1 MIEKKATTSNKIE
14 MSTEPPVGYIFSE
27 RDLEAAD
34 IDIWMDSRIY
44 RIFPISRFIQVL
56 TTKTLTLV
64 KPKKWDDPFEN
75 TLLSSTFLVGGEATS
90 FAAKESVYGQ
100 CWTLHRET
108 DAMWRIYS
116 HGKDGVRVTT
126 TPRKLLAALK
136 EHVGMHANV
145 KCFIGKVQYA
155 KKTNL
160 KDIFEKIDLMKTDGS
175 GIAESLLYKR
185 QEFAHEKEMRLIY
198 AGDDNQCE
206 NDIFSF
212 GINPNELFDR
222 ILFDPRMERS
232 LQKAY
237 MDTLKSLGCEVEVR
251 RSTLYDPP
259 KSMQITIP
267 D

>member
-1 MIEKKATTSNKIE
+1 MARKKAIASKNVE
-14 MSTEPPVGYIFSE
+14 MSTKPPVGYIFSE
-27 RDLEAAD
+27 RDLEVKD
-34 IDIWMDSRIY
+34 IGIWMDTRIY

-75 TLLSSTFLVGGEATS
+75 ALLSATFVVDGESTS

-126 TPRKLLAALK
+126 TPRKLLTALK
-136 EHVGMHANV
+136 RHVGKQADV

-155 KKTNL
+155 NKSNL
-160 KDIFEKIDLMKTDGS
+160 KGIFEKIDLMKPDGS

-185 QEFAHEKEMRLIY
+185 QEFSHEREMRLIY
-198 AGDDNQCE
+198 SGDDNKCE
-206 NDIFSF
+206 SDIFSF
-212 GINPNELFDR
+212 GIDPNELFDR
-222 ILFDPRMERS
+222 VLFDPRMDES
-232 LQKAY
+232 LQDAY
-237 MDTLKSLGCEVEVR
+237 IDTLESLGCEVEVR

-259 KSMQITIP
+259 ENMQIRIP
-267 D
+267 G